1 MTEYHLLGPF
11 NIENKMIISKSWHS
25 CDGSGCI
32 LPTVETDKGES
43 LQGEKKFINDTTESF
58 CASGLCGMT
67 LTWNYI
73 QPHYWCRN
81 VEYER
86 IAKKLCT
93 DLRLSGVLVFGQV
106 DPWDGA
112 KRSEELL
119 QVSLTGVLRKI
130 GHTNSSI
137 VISCGLKTYDI
148 QIKSYLN
155 D

>member
-1 MTEYHLLGPF
+1 MTGYHLLGPF

-32 LPTVETDKGES
+32 LPTVKTDEGES
-43 LQGEKKFINDTTESF
+43 LQGEKKFINDTSNE
-58 CASGLCGMT
+58 
-67 LTWNYI
+67 I
-73 QPHYWCRN
+73 QPYYRCKN

-93 DLRLSGVLVFGQV
+93 DLRLSSVLVFGQV

-112 KRSEELL
+112 KRSEKLL

-137 VISCGLKTYDI
+137 VISCGLKTWYSYVEMLM
-148 QIKSYLN
+148 QLKSDLN
-155 D
+155 ND